1 VGDQGRRNLK
11 GENEC
16 RKNRKDFYVRLYD
29 KFFLA
34 DSDIKSGMSCI
45 WLWFVKCWK
54 SPTVIV

>member
-1 VGDQGRRNLK
+1 MPEEL
-11 GENEC
+11 EE
-16 RKNRKDFYVRLYD
+16 FHVRLYD
-29 KFFLA
+29 NLFLA